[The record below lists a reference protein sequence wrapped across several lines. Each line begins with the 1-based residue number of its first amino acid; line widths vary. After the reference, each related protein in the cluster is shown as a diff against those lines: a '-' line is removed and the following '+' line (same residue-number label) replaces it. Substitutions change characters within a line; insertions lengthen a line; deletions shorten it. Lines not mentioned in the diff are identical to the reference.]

1 MDTAILEDLGLTNA
15 EIKVYIVLL
24 ELGSSSV
31 GKIIDKCGLQNS
43 VVHRALNS
51 LIEKGLISFILEGKR
66 RIYQGT
72 DPENFYDFIDDKK
85 KRFEQ
90 ILPELK
96 QKQTFVQE
104 KNQGTIFRG
113 KRGINEMY
121 NLILNHGEKLS
132 KKDLTREYNTYGG
145 GTRVTHDVMG
155 KTWWRNLHARRIA
168 KKIPSRQVFDETIRE
183 FGEETNSWKITN
195 IKFLPSEYEQLQET
209 IILGD
214 NVGIAIFTENPYGIL
229 IQDKTV
235 ADGYRK
241 YFGLLWKRA
250 KK

>member
-1 MDTAILEDLGLTNA
+1 MDTSILEDLGLTNA
-15 EIKVYIVLL
+15 EIKVYITLL
-24 ELGSSSV
+24 ELGASSA
-31 GKIIDKCGLQNS
+31 GKIIETSNLQNS
-43 VVHRALNS
+43 VTHRALNT
-51 LIEKGLISFILEGKR
+51 LIEKGIINYIMEGR
-66 RIYQGT
+66 RKVYQAT
-72 DPENFYDFIDDKK
+72 NPENFFNFIDDKK

-90 ILPELK
+90 ILPDLK
-96 QKQTFVQE
+96 KKQAFVKE

-121 NLILNHGEKLS
+121 NLILNAGSSAKS
-132 KKDLTREYNTYGG
+132 RGRSVEYNTFGG

-155 KTWWRNLHARRIA
+155 ETWWKNLHARRLE
-168 KKIPSRQVFDETIRE
+168 KKIKCRQVFDESIRK
-183 FGEETNSWKITN
+183 FGNELNKLPKTN

-209 IILGD
+209 VILSS

-229 IQDKTV
+229 IEDKTV

-241 YFGLLWKRA
+241 YFELLWKRA

>member
-1 MDTAILEDLGLTNA
+1 MDVSILEDLGLTNA
-15 EIKVYIVLL
+15 EIKVYITLL
-24 ELGSSSV
+24 ELGSATAGPILEKS
-31 GKIIDKCGLQNS
+31 GLQNS
-43 VVHRALNS
+43 VIHRALNI
-51 LIEKGLISFILEGKR
+51 LIEKGIINYIMEGR
-66 RIYQGT
+66 RKVYQAT

-96 QKQTFVQE
+96 KKQAFVKE

-121 NLILNHGEKLS
+121 NLILNHGGK
-132 KKDLTREYNTYGG
+132 EYNTYGG

-155 KTWWRNLHARRIA
+155 KTWWRNLHARRLA
-168 KKIPSRQVFDETIRE
+168 KKIKCRQVFDASIRK
-183 FGEETNSWKITN
+183 FGKELNKKKLTN
-195 IKFLPSEYEQLQET
+195 IKFLSSEYEQLQET
-209 IILGD
+209 IILGN

-241 YFGLLWKRA
+241 YFELLWKRTTR
-250 KK
+250 